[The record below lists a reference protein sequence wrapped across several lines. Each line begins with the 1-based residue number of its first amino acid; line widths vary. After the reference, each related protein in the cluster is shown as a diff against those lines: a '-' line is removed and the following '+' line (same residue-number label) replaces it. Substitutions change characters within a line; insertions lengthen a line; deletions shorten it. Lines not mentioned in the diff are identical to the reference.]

1 MFFTNLK
8 YTRVLVKA
16 LMSST
21 SLYTNMALKESKHKQ
36 LNKQPYY
43 VLSIDERESNGYGF
57 YEQSDIEIKAVPLE
71 DRADL
76 QEEFLHKPDED
87 YEYDYEDSG
96 LLDKFLAYL
105 HQVYTGET
113 SDKTARSFTVMFL
126 FSN

>member
-1 MFFTNLK
+1 
-8 YTRVLVKA
+8 
-16 LMSST
+16 
-21 SLYTNMALKESKHKQ
+21 MALKESKHKQ

-43 VLSIDERESNGYGF
+43 VLFIDERESNGYGF
-57 YEQSDIEIKAVPLE
+57 YEQSDIEKKAVPLE

-105 HQVYTGET
+105 HQAHTGET